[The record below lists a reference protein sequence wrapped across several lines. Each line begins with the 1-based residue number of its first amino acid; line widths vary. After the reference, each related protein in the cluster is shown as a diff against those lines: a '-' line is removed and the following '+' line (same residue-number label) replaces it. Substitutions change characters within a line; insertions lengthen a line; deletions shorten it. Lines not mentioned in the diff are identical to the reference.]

1 MYIKKSDICTIPNL
15 LTMLRIILVPIFI
28 YYYMQDEQL
37 IAAILILACGFTDFL
52 DGYIAR
58 HTNAISEVGKMLD
71 PFADKLLQF
80 AIVFVLLFKI
90 QHMKWV
96 FLLFMV
102 KETSMFLCW
111 LYMRKKGGYMNGA
124 QWFGK
129 VSTAVFY
136 VTMFLLL
143 LLPIKNTIY
152 SDILLLITAVFLLIS
167 FLLYMKTYFSMFHKM
182 NHS

>member
-58 HTNAISEVGKMLD
+58 HTNAISEIGKMLD

-111 LYMRKKGGYMNGA
+111 LYMRKK
-124 QWFGK
+124 
-129 VSTAVFY
+129 AV
-136 VTMFLLL
+136 
-143 LLPIKNTIY
+143 I
-152 SDILLLITAVFLLIS
+152 
-167 FLLYMKTYFSMFHKM
+167 
-182 NHS
+182 

>member
-1 MYIKKSDICTIPNL
+1 
-15 LTMLRIILVPIFI
+15 
-28 YYYMQDEQL
+28 
-37 IAAILILACGFTDFL
+37 
-52 DGYIAR
+52 
-58 HTNAISEVGKMLD
+58 MLD

-152 SDILLLITAVFLLIS
+152 SDILLLITTIFLLIS

>member
-58 HTNAISEVGKMLD
+58 HTNAISEIGKMLD

-80 AIVFVLLFKI
+80 AIVFEMGVSIIHGQRNQYVLMLAVYEK
-90 QHMKWV
+90 KRR
-96 FLLFMV
+96 
-102 KETSMFLCW
+102 
-111 LYMRKKGGYMNGA
+111 LYERC
-124 QWFGK
+124 
-129 VSTAVFY
+129 AV
-136 VTMFLLL
+136 VW
-143 LLPIKNTIY
+143 
-152 SDILLLITAVFLLIS
+152 
-167 FLLYMKTYFSMFHKM
+167 
-182 NHS
+182 